1 MNGKLNGSCRWV
13 ELLSPSSVSLGV
25 VVVVVVLVDDGDV
38 AGLVSSVNSFA
49 GAICDNLLLGGD
61 V

>member
-13 ELLSPSSVSLGV
+13 ELLSPSSVALG
-25 VVVVVVLVDDGDV
+25 VVVVLVDDGDV